1 MVSSVISHD
10 GAKRRPRKG
19 KLTIGMDF
27 RIYNRPMQMALK
39 VLIVLM
45 LVAIVASLGSALF
58 HLSRSGGDSRK
69 MFRSLALRV
78 GLSLGLFILL
88 MVAWALGLITPHG
101 L

>member
-1 MVSSVISHD
+1 
-10 GAKRRPRKG
+10 
-19 KLTIGMDF
+19 
-27 RIYNRPMQMALK
+27 MAFK

-58 HLSRSGGDSRK
+58 HLSRRGGDSRK

-78 GLSLGLFILL
+78 GLSLALFILL